1 VEQGCWADAS
11 ANRIADAKRDEHSH
25 QHTDGNTY
33 IYSDQY
39 ANSHRDEY
47 GYQRTDSDAH
57 SHQHT
62 DSDEQP
68 DSHID

>member
-1 VEQGCWADAS
+1 MEQGCWADAS

-25 QHTDGNTY
+25 QHSDGNTY
-33 IYSDQY
+33 IYSYLY

-47 GYQRTDSDAH
+47 SFQYAKRDEH
-57 SHQHT
+57 SHQHPN
-62 DSDEQP
+62 SDEQP